1 MLFPDDSHAASCHG
15 EGLRAEVSPH
25 SSWKGKAG
33 LDDEDGDGCS
43 VVTSATA
50 GGKFREIVQD
60 LPLVDN
66 EQSKGLSCKGCGCQ
80 ASDKNAWTRYSPV
93 YEGSEIVGKK
103 PKGSVCKI
111 CTVTFQTSGL
121 DAMHSSIGAFFK
133 HGATAAGRAPLQD
146 FLKKRKVLEKEGVDT
161 LTKKARQL
169 SREVGTTELSLQTL
183 QGRKMLTKR
192 QFVSVQFWDPKLDGQ
207 LDTSKIVKE
216 VIKGKEVEGC
226 WVLQGREG
234 VWDEETYM
242 DDRMLEDRL
251 EVVDTGAFG
260 QERLANNLDVG
271 FIAIR
276 NGHSSSDASI
286 ASIVVRIFLF
296 KGSVG

>member
-1 MLFPDDSHAASCHG
+1 MFPDDSHAASCHG

-133 HGATAAGRAPLQD
+133 HGATAAGRAPLPAAVRTGRRRENSPYCCRRD
-146 FLKKRKVLEKEGVDT
+146 S
-161 LTKKARQL
+161 LT
-169 SREVGTTELSLQTL
+169 
-183 QGRKMLTKR
+183 
-192 QFVSVQFWDPKLDGQ
+192 
-207 LDTSKIVKE
+207 
-216 VIKGKEVEGC
+216 
-226 WVLQGREG
+226 
-234 VWDEETYM
+234 
-242 DDRMLEDRL
+242 
-251 EVVDTGAFG
+251 AFG
-260 QERLANNLDVG
+260 WRHEPFLAS
-271 FIAIR
+271 A
-276 NGHSSSDASI
+276 
-286 ASIVVRIFLF
+286 
-296 KGSVG
+296 GSPAW